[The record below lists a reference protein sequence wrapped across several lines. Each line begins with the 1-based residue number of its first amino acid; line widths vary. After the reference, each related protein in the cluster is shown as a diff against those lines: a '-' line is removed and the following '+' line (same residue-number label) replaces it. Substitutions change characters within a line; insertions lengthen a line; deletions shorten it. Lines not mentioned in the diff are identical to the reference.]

1 MNFISFF
8 IKKQQEPDLSQD
20 SSYYTPTKSIK
31 SSPNYDSSY
40 DSNSSSASNLI
51 GQSSDHSTVKG
62 LTSSL
67 EIYSHRKVGK
77 HRYEFKV
84 FNTNKM
90 STRWIT
96 TDKLEQ
102 NANVMKVSIPKKNP
116 EQNPTSNLTQDSQD
130 KSESE
135 SESRINDEEIAVVEI
150 MKHKKLKNNNLMFEL
165 KFSDG
170 TTDWS
175 DSNCTKIDCEG
186 LLIKYMTKHKLEIQ
200 KSTRSVKKVKSK
212 TGVKRK

>member
-1 MNFISFF
+1 MRQPVINSYFYN
-8 IKKQQEPDLSQD
+8 SQ
-20 SSYYTPTKSIK
+20 
-31 SSPNYDSSY
+31 
-40 DSNSSSASNLI
+40 
-51 GQSSDHSTVKG
+51 
-62 LTSSL
+62 
-67 EIYSHRKVGK
+67 
-77 HRYEFKV
+77 YEF
-84 FNTNKM
+84 
-90 STRWIT
+90 
-96 TDKLEQ
+96 
-102 NANVMKVSIPKKNP
+102 
-116 EQNPTSNLTQDSQD
+116 
-130 KSESE
+130 
-135 SESRINDEEIAVVEI
+135 EI